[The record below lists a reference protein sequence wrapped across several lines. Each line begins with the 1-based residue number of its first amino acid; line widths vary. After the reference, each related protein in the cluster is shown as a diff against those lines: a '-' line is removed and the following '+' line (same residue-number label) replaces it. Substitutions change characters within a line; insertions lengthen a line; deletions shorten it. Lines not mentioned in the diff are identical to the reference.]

1 MRIPRPQPGP
11 WPRLRLPRRTARLRL
26 TLLYSG
32 VFLLCAVG
40 LLGLT
45 YLLVASKIPHP
56 EDLGR
61 TRSPMSGPGFA
72 GNPALQSLPD
82 RVVAATQASK
92 QAGIQAAVQ
101 QSAAD
106 LRQLQ
111 IQSGIALGIASVVA
125 FTLGW
130 LAAGRILRPLST
142 ITATARRIS
151 ATSLSER
158 LNLPGPDDELKELG
172 DTLDGLFARLEA
184 SFEAQRHFVA
194 NASHELRTPLTADRA
209 LLQVALDEPD
219 ATTGMWR
226 EAGEEL
232 LASNTE
238 QEHLIEALL
247 TLATSEAGHHHREP
261 VDLCAVIR
269 AVLLTPRPETRRLGL
284 RLEAATAPAALDGDP
299 VLTERLV
306 ANLVDNAVRHNIP
319 DGSGPGCHPDRR
331 RPGHRVGGEHR
342 AGHPAG
348 PGRRA
353 IPALPSAAVTPRQP
367 WPRTWPVHRP
377 RDRHRP
383 RRHCHR
389 ASPASGRPGDR
400 GRLPAAGPGLE
411 PSSATGRR
419 VRRVAHRRQR
429 RRSTARATPSL
440 PRARFRPANSW

>member
-45 YLLVASKIPHP
+45 YLLVASNIPHP
-56 EDLGR
+56 EGGGR

-92 QAGIQAAVQ
+92 QAAVQ
-101 QSAAD
+101 QSRRLRPQAAA
-106 LRQLQ
+106 Q

-219 ATTGMWR
+219 ATADMWR
-226 EAGEEL
+226 DAGEEL

-247 TLATSEAGHHHREP
+247 TLATNEAGPCRREP
-261 VDLCAVIR
+261 VDLCTVTR
-269 AVLLTPRPETRRLGL
+269 EVLLTPRPETRRLGL
-284 RLEAATAPAALDGDP
+284 HLEAATAPAVLDGDP

-306 ANLVDNAVRHNIP
+306 ANLVDNAVHHNIP
-319 DGSGPGCHPDRR
+319 DGSVQVATRT
-331 RPGHRVGGEHR
+331 VGGRATVSVLNTGPVIPPDQVDRLFQPFHR
-342 AGHPAG
+342 LRSRRTSHGHG
-348 PGRRA
+348 LGLSIVHA
-353 IPALPSAAVTPRQP
+353 I
-367 WPRTWPVHRP
+367 
-377 RDRHRP
+377 
-383 RRHCHR
+383 
-389 ASPASGRPGDR
+389 
-400 GRLPAAGPGLE
+400 
-411 PSSATGRR
+411 AT
-419 VRRVAHRRQR
+419 AHGATV
-429 RRSTARATPSL
+429 TARAL
-440 PRARFRPANSW
+440 PQGGLAIDVTFPPPGRVAGQPARRGIASGV

>member
-11 WPRLRLPRRTARLRL
+11 WPWPRPRLPRRTARLRL

-32 VFLLCAVG
+32 VFLLCAMA

-45 YLLVASKIPHP
+45 YLLVASKAPHP
-56 EDLGR
+56 EGGGR
-61 TRSPMSGPGFA
+61 ARSPMSGPGFA

-92 QAGIQAAVQ
+92 QEAAIQ

-111 IQSGIALGIASVVA
+111 VQSGIALGIASVVA

-158 LNLPGPDDELKELG
+158 LNLPGPDDELKELS

-219 ATTGMWR
+219 ATAGMWR

-238 QEHLIEALL
+238 QGHLIEALL
-247 TLATSEAGHHHREP
+247 TLATSEAGLHHREP
-261 VDLCAVIR
+261 VDLCTVTR

-284 RLEAATAPAALDGDP
+284 RLEAATTPAVLDGDP

-306 ANLVDNAVRHNIP
+306 TNLVDNAVRHNIP
-319 DGSGPGCHPDRR
+319 GGWVQVATRTVAGRVTVSVVNTGPVIPPDQVDALFQPFHRLRSRR
-331 RPGHRVGGEHR
+331 ASHGHGLGLSIVHAIATAHGATVTAQALPRGGLAIEVVFPPPGRVSS
-342 AGHPAG
+342 HPA
-348 PGRRA
+348 RRG
-353 IPALPSAAVTPRQP
+353 V
-367 WPRTWPVHRP
+367 
-377 RDRHRP
+377 
-383 RRHCHR
+383 
-389 ASPASGRPGDR
+389 ASG
-400 GRLPAAGPGLE
+400 
-411 PSSATGRR
+411 
-419 VRRVAHRRQR
+419 V
-429 RRSTARATPSL
+429 
-440 PRARFRPANSW
+440 

>member
-1 MRIPRPQPGP
+1 MRIPRPQPGPWP

-32 VFLLCAVG
+32 VFLLCAVA

-45 YLLVASKIPHP
+45 YLLVASKAPQP
-56 EDLGR
+56 EAGGR
-61 TRSPMSGPGFA
+61 TRSPYSGPEFA
-72 GNPALQSLPD
+72 GNPALRSLPQ

-92 QAGIQAAVQ
+92 QAAAIQ

-111 IQSGIALGIASVVA
+111 VQSEIALGIASVVA

-226 EAGEEL
+226 DAGEEL

-247 TLATSEAGHHHREP
+247 TLATSEAGPCRREP
-261 VDLCAVIR
+261 VDLCTVTR
-269 AVLLTPRPETRRLGL
+269 EVLLTPRPETRRLGL
-284 RLEAATAPAALDGDP
+284 HVEAATTPAVLDGDP

-319 DGSGPGCHPDRR
+319 DGRVQVATR
-331 RPGHRVGGEHR
+331 TVGGR
-342 AGHPAG
+342 
-348 PGRRA
+348 
-353 IPALPSAAVTPRQP
+353 AAVSVLNTG
-367 WPRTWPVHRP
+367 PVIP
-377 RDRHRP
+377 PDQV
-383 RRHCHR
+383 
-389 ASPASGRPGDR
+389 
-400 GRLPAAGPGLE
+400 GRLFQPFHRLRSRRTSHGHGLGL
-411 PSSATGRR
+411 SIVHAIAT
-419 VRRVAHRRQR
+419 AHGATV
-429 RRSTARATPSL
+429 TARAL
-440 PRARFRPANSW
+440 PQGGLAIEVTFPPPGRVAGQPARRGIASGV

>member
-1 MRIPRPQPGP
+1 MRIPRPQPGPWP

-82 RVVAATQASK
+82 RVVAAKQASK

-101 QSAAD
+101 QS
-106 LRQLQ
+106 
-111 IQSGIALGIASVVA
+111 IASVVA

-209 LLQVALDEPD
+209 LLQVALDESD
-219 ATTGMWR
+219 ATAGMWR
-226 EAGEEL
+226 DAGEEL

-238 QEHLIEALL
+238 QGHLIEALL
-247 TLATSEAGHHHREP
+247 TLATSEAGLHHREP
-261 VDLCAVIR
+261 VDLCTVIR

-284 RLEAATAPAALDGDP
+284 RLEAATTPAVLDGDP

-306 ANLVDNAVRHNIP
+306 ANLVDNAVRHNTPGGWVQVATRTVAGRAAVSVVNTGPVIP
-319 DGSGPGCHPDRR
+319 PDQVDALFQPFHRLRSRRASHGHGLGLSIVHAIATAHGATVTAQALPRGGLAIEVVFPPPG
-331 RPGHRVGGEHR
+331 RVSS
-342 AGHPAG
+342 HPA
-348 PGRRA
+348 RRG
-353 IPALPSAAVTPRQP
+353 V
-367 WPRTWPVHRP
+367 
-377 RDRHRP
+377 
-383 RRHCHR
+383 
-389 ASPASGRPGDR
+389 ASG
-400 GRLPAAGPGLE
+400 
-411 PSSATGRR
+411 
-419 VRRVAHRRQR
+419 V
-429 RRSTARATPSL
+429 
-440 PRARFRPANSW
+440 

>member
-56 EDLGR
+56 EGGR
-61 TRSPMSGPGFA
+61 TRSPMSGPEFA

-92 QAGIQAAVQ
+92 QAAVQ

-219 ATTGMWR
+219 ATAGMWR
-226 EAGEEL
+226 DAGEEL

-247 TLATSEAGHHHREP
+247 TLATSEAGLHHREP

-269 AVLLTPRPETRRLGL
+269 AVLLTPRPETRRLRL
-284 RLEAATAPAALDGDP
+284 HLEAATTPAVLDGDP

-306 ANLVDNAVRHNIP
+306 ANLVDNAVRHNTPGGWVQVATRTVAGRAAVSVVNTGPVIP
-319 DGSGPGCHPDRR
+319 PDQVDALFQPFHRLRSRRASHGHGLGLSIVHAIATAHGATVTAQALPRGGLAIEVVFPPPG
-331 RPGHRVGGEHR
+331 RVSS
-342 AGHPAG
+342 HPA
-348 PGRRA
+348 RRG
-353 IPALPSAAVTPRQP
+353 V
-367 WPRTWPVHRP
+367 
-377 RDRHRP
+377 
-383 RRHCHR
+383 
-389 ASPASGRPGDR
+389 ASG
-400 GRLPAAGPGLE
+400 
-411 PSSATGRR
+411 
-419 VRRVAHRRQR
+419 V
-429 RRSTARATPSL
+429 
-440 PRARFRPANSW
+440 

>member
-1 MRIPRPQPGP
+1 MRIPRPQPGPWP

-56 EDLGR
+56 EGGGR
-61 TRSPMSGPGFA
+61 TRSPMSGPFA

-82 RVVAATQASK
+82 RVVAAKQASK
-92 QAGIQAAVQ
+92 QAAVQ

-151 ATSLSER
+151 AASLSER

-184 SFEAQRHFVA
+184 SFDAQRHFVA

-219 ATTGMWR
+219 ATAGMWR
-226 EAGEEL
+226 DAGEEL

-247 TLATSEAGHHHREP
+247 TLATSEAGLHNREP
-261 VDLCAVIR
+261 VDLCAVSK
-269 AVLLTPRPETRRLGL
+269 AVLLTPRPETRRLRL
-284 RLEAATAPAALDGDP
+284 HLEAATIPAVLDGDP

-319 DGSGPGCHPDRR
+319 DGWVQVATRTAGGRATLSVVNTGPVIPPDQVDRLFQPFHRLRSRR
-331 RPGHRVGGEHR
+331 TSHGHGLGLSIVHAIATAHGATVTAHALPQGGLAIDVTFPPPGQV
-342 AGHPAG
+342 AAHPA
-348 PGRRA
+348 RRG
-353 IPALPSAAVTPRQP
+353 V
-367 WPRTWPVHRP
+367 
-377 RDRHRP
+377 
-383 RRHCHR
+383 
-389 ASPASGRPGDR
+389 ASG
-400 GRLPAAGPGLE
+400 A
-411 PSSATGRR
+411 
-419 VRRVAHRRQR
+419 
-429 RRSTARATPSL
+429 
-440 PRARFRPANSW
+440 

>member
-11 WPRLRLPRRTARLRL
+11 WPWPRPRLPRRTARLRL

-32 VFLLCAVG
+32 VFLLCAMA

-45 YLLVASKIPHP
+45 YLLVASKAPHP
-56 EDLGR
+56 EAGGR
-61 TRSPMSGPGFA
+61 ARSPMSGPEFA
-72 GNPALQSLPD
+72 GNPALQSLPN

-92 QAGIQAAVQ
+92 QAAAIQ

-111 IQSGIALGIASVVA
+111 VQSGIALGIASVVA

-209 LLQVALDEPD
+209 LLQVALDESD
-219 ATTGMWR
+219 ATAGMWR
-226 EAGEEL
+226 DAGEEL

-238 QEHLIEALL
+238 QGHLIEALL
-247 TLATSEAGHHHREP
+247 TLATSEAGLHHREP
-261 VDLCAVIR
+261 VDLCTVIR

-284 RLEAATAPAALDGDP
+284 RLEAATTPAVLDGDP

-306 ANLVDNAVRHNIP
+306 ANLVDNAVRHNTPGGWVQVATRTVAGRAAVSVVNTGPVIP
-319 DGSGPGCHPDRR
+319 PDQVDALFQPFHRLRSRRASHGHGLGLSIVHAIATAHGATVTAQALPRGGLAIEVVFPPPG
-331 RPGHRVGGEHR
+331 RVSS
-342 AGHPAG
+342 HPA
-348 PGRRA
+348 RRG
-353 IPALPSAAVTPRQP
+353 V
-367 WPRTWPVHRP
+367 
-377 RDRHRP
+377 
-383 RRHCHR
+383 
-389 ASPASGRPGDR
+389 ASG
-400 GRLPAAGPGLE
+400 
-411 PSSATGRR
+411 
-419 VRRVAHRRQR
+419 V
-429 RRSTARATPSL
+429 
-440 PRARFRPANSW
+440 

>member
-1 MRIPRPQPGP
+1 MRIPRPQPGPWP

-72 GNPALQSLPD
+72 GNPALQSLPN

-92 QAGIQAAVQ
+92 QAAAIQ

-111 IQSGIALGIASVVA
+111 VQSGIALGIASVVA

-209 LLQVALDEPD
+209 LLQVALDESD
-219 ATTGMWR
+219 ATAGMWR
-226 EAGEEL
+226 DAGEEL

-238 QEHLIEALL
+238 QGHLIEALL
-247 TLATSEAGHHHREP
+247 TLATSEAGLHHREP
-261 VDLCAVIR
+261 VDLCTVIR

-284 RLEAATAPAALDGDP
+284 RLEAATTPAVLDGDP

-306 ANLVDNAVRHNIP
+306 ANLVDNAVRHNTPGGWVQVATRTVAGRAAVSVVNTGPVIP
-319 DGSGPGCHPDRR
+319 PDQVDALFQPFHRLRSRRASHGHGLGLSIVHAIATAHGATVTAQALPRGGLAIEVVFPPPG
-331 RPGHRVGGEHR
+331 RVSS
-342 AGHPAG
+342 HPA
-348 PGRRA
+348 RRG
-353 IPALPSAAVTPRQP
+353 V
-367 WPRTWPVHRP
+367 
-377 RDRHRP
+377 
-383 RRHCHR
+383 
-389 ASPASGRPGDR
+389 ASG
-400 GRLPAAGPGLE
+400 
-411 PSSATGRR
+411 
-419 VRRVAHRRQR
+419 V
-429 RRSTARATPSL
+429 
-440 PRARFRPANSW
+440 

>member
-1 MRIPRPQPGP
+1 MRIPRPQPGPWP

-82 RVVAATQASK
+82 RVVAAKQASK

-209 LLQVALDEPD
+209 LLQVALDESD
-219 ATTGMWR
+219 ATADTWR
-226 EAGEEL
+226 DAGEEL

-238 QEHLIEALL
+238 QGHLIEALL
-247 TLATSEAGHHHREP
+247 TLATSEAGLHHREP
-261 VDLCAVIR
+261 VDLCTVIR

-284 RLEAATAPAALDGDP
+284 RLEAATTPAVLDGDP

-319 DGSGPGCHPDRR
+319 GGWVQVATRTVAGRAAVSVVNTGPVIPPDQVDALFQPFHRLRSRR
-331 RPGHRVGGEHR
+331 ASHGHGLGLSIVHAIATAHGATVTAQALPRGGLAIEVVFPPPGRVSS
-342 AGHPAG
+342 HPA
-348 PGRRA
+348 RRG
-353 IPALPSAAVTPRQP
+353 V
-367 WPRTWPVHRP
+367 
-377 RDRHRP
+377 
-383 RRHCHR
+383 
-389 ASPASGRPGDR
+389 ASG
-400 GRLPAAGPGLE
+400 
-411 PSSATGRR
+411 
-419 VRRVAHRRQR
+419 V
-429 RRSTARATPSL
+429 
-440 PRARFRPANSW
+440 

>member
-11 WPRLRLPRRTARLRL
+11 WPWPRPRLPRRTARLRL

-32 VFLLCAVG
+32 VFLLCAMA

-82 RVVAATQASK
+82 RVVAAKQASK

-209 LLQVALDEPD
+209 LLQVALDESD
-219 ATTGMWR
+219 ATAGMWR

-238 QEHLIEALL
+238 QGHLIEALL
-247 TLATSEAGHHHREP
+247 TLATSEAGLHHREP
-261 VDLCAVIR
+261 VDLCTVIR

-284 RLEAATAPAALDGDP
+284 RLEAATTPAVLDGDP

-306 ANLVDNAVRHNIP
+306 ANLVDNAVRHNTPGGWVQVATRTVAGRAAVSVVNTGPVIP
-319 DGSGPGCHPDRR
+319 PDQVDALFQPFHRLRSRRASHGHGLGLSIVHAIATAHGATVTAQALPRGGLAIEVVFPPPG
-331 RPGHRVGGEHR
+331 RVSS
-342 AGHPAG
+342 HPA
-348 PGRRA
+348 RRG
-353 IPALPSAAVTPRQP
+353 V
-367 WPRTWPVHRP
+367 
-377 RDRHRP
+377 
-383 RRHCHR
+383 
-389 ASPASGRPGDR
+389 ASG
-400 GRLPAAGPGLE
+400 
-411 PSSATGRR
+411 
-419 VRRVAHRRQR
+419 V
-429 RRSTARATPSL
+429 
-440 PRARFRPANSW
+440 

>member
-56 EDLGR
+56 EGLGR

-92 QAGIQAAVQ
+92 QAAVQ

-209 LLQVALDEPD
+209 LLQVALDESD
-219 ATTGMWR
+219 ATAGMWR
-226 EAGEEL
+226 DAGEEL

-238 QEHLIEALL
+238 QGHLIEALL
-247 TLATSEAGHHHREP
+247 TLATSEAGLHHREP
-261 VDLCAVIR
+261 VDLCTVTR
-269 AVLLTPRPETRRLGL
+269 EVLLTPRPETRRLGL
-284 RLEAATAPAALDGDP
+284 RLEAATTPAVLDGDP
-299 VLTERLV
+299 VLAERLV
-306 ANLVDNAVRHNIP
+306 ANLVDNAVRHNTPGGWVQVATRTVAGRAAVSVVNTGPVIP
-319 DGSGPGCHPDRR
+319 PDQVDALFQPFHRLRSRRASHGHGLGLSIVHAIATAHGATVTAQALPRGGLAIEVVFPPPG
-331 RPGHRVGGEHR
+331 RVSS
-342 AGHPAG
+342 HPA
-348 PGRRA
+348 RRG
-353 IPALPSAAVTPRQP
+353 V
-367 WPRTWPVHRP
+367 
-377 RDRHRP
+377 
-383 RRHCHR
+383 
-389 ASPASGRPGDR
+389 ASG
-400 GRLPAAGPGLE
+400 
-411 PSSATGRR
+411 
-419 VRRVAHRRQR
+419 V
-429 RRSTARATPSL
+429 
-440 PRARFRPANSW
+440 

>member
-1 MRIPRPQPGP
+1 MRIPRPQPGS

-56 EDLGR
+56 EGGGR
-61 TRSPMSGPGFA
+61 TRSPMSGPEFA

-82 RVVAATQASK
+82 RVVAAKQASK
-92 QAGIQAAVQ
+92 QAAVQ

-209 LLQVALDEPD
+209 LLQVALDAPD
-219 ATTGMWR
+219 ATADMWR

-238 QEHLIEALL
+238 QGHLIEALL
-247 TLATSEAGHHHREP
+247 TLAASEAGLRRREP

-269 AVLLTPRPETRRLGL
+269 AVLLTPRPEARRLGL
-284 RLEAATAPAALDGDP
+284 HVEAATAPAVLDGDP

-319 DGSGPGCHPDRR
+319 DGWVQVATRT
-331 RPGHRVGGEHR
+331 VGGR
-342 AGHPAG
+342 
-348 PGRRA
+348 
-353 IPALPSAAVTPRQP
+353 AAVSVVNTGPVISPDQVDRLFQP
-367 WPRTWPVHRP
+367 FHRLRSRTSHGHGLGLSVVH
-377 RDRHRP
+377 
-383 RRHCHR
+383 
-389 ASPASGRPGDR
+389 AI
-400 GRLPAAGPGLE
+400 
-411 PSSATGRR
+411 AT
-419 VRRVAHRRQR
+419 AHGATV
-429 RRSTARATPSL
+429 TARAL
-440 PRARFRPANSW
+440 PQGGLAIDVTFPPPGRAAGQPARRGIASGV

>member
-1 MRIPRPQPGP
+1 MRIPRPQPWP

-40 LLGLT
+40 LLALT
-45 YLLVASKIPHP
+45 YLLVASDIPHP
-56 EDLGR
+56 EGGGR
-61 TRSPMSGPGFA
+61 TRPPMSGPGFA

-92 QAGIQAAVQ
+92 QAAVQ

-158 LNLPGPDDELKELG
+158 LNLPGPNDELKELG

-219 ATTGMWR
+219 AAAGIWR
-226 EAGEEL
+226 AAGEEL

-238 QEHLIEALL
+238 QGHLIEALL
-247 TLATSEAGHHHREP
+247 TLATSEAGLHHREP
-261 VDLCAVIR
+261 VDLCTVTR
-269 AVLLTPRPETRRLGL
+269 EVLLTPRPETRRLGL
-284 RLEAATAPAALDGDP
+284 RLEAATAPAVLDGDP
-299 VLTERLV
+299 VLAERLV

-319 DGSGPGCHPDRR
+319 GGWVQVATRTVGGRAAVSVVNTGPVIPPDQVDRLFQPFQRLRSRR
-331 RPGHRVGGEHR
+331 TSNGHGLGLSIVHAIATAHGATVTAQALPQGGLAIDVTFPRPGRV
-342 AGHPAG
+342 AAHPA
-348 PGRRA
+348 RRG
-353 IPALPSAAVTPRQP
+353 V
-367 WPRTWPVHRP
+367 
-377 RDRHRP
+377 
-383 RRHCHR
+383 
-389 ASPASGRPGDR
+389 ASG
-400 GRLPAAGPGLE
+400 A
-411 PSSATGRR
+411 
-419 VRRVAHRRQR
+419 
-429 RRSTARATPSL
+429 
-440 PRARFRPANSW
+440 